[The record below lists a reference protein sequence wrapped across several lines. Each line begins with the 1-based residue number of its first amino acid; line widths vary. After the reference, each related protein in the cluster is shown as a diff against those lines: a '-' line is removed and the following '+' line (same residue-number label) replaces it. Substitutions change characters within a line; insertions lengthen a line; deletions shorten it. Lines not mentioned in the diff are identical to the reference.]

1 MTTPPG
7 TDAAPDEPVTVRTR
21 PKVWIGLLPILVA
34 VVTVVAVQLHTLGTI
49 GVMIFPA
56 VGFTITGITLLGNAA
71 GIAALFRWITG
82 QWHPLVSTALALFT
96 ALAYWL
102 PVIAPVPML
111 YGALAAV
118 PVLLG
123 AVVGALAMLALPGR
137 WRLAGAIS
145 VALIAVALIVPWV
158 VG

>member
-7 TDAAPDEPVTVRTR
+7 TDAAPDEPVTVRPR
-21 PKVWIGLLPILVA
+21 PKVWIGLLPISVA
-34 VVTVVAVQLHTLGTI
+34 IATVVAVQLHTLGTI

-56 VGFTITGITLLGNAA
+56 VGFTIAGFTLLGNAA
-71 GIAALFRWITG
+71 GIAALYRWITG

-102 PVIAPVPML
+102 PVVAPVPML
-111 YGALAAV
+111 YGALSAI

-123 AVVGALAMLALPGR
+123 VAVGALAMLALPGR
-137 WRLAGAIS
+137 WRLAGVIS
-145 VALIAVALIVPWV
+145 AALIAIALVVPWLI
-158 VG
+158 